1 MKALVLYYSKDGGNT
16 ELIAKRVAEGI
27 GADIE
32 RVETV
37 LEYDGSTIDDQTQ
50 KEIEEKTLVPI
61 KQLTKN
67 IKDYDV
73 VVVGTPTWWYSMAPA
88 IRTLLSSTDFFAKI
102 VVLFQ
107 THAGSPGHAIGD
119 MRALCKNAVLAEEN
133 IIEFNQENELI
144 TSDKDIDEWIGAIKD
159 MLW

>member
-16 ELIAKRVAEGI
+16 ELIAKKVAEGI

-37 LEYDGSTIDDQTQ
+37 LEYDSATIDAQAQ
-50 KEIEEKTLVPI
+50 KEIDEKTLVPI

-73 VVVGTPTWWYSMAPA
+73 IVIGTPTWWYSMAPA

-119 MRALCKNAVLAEEN
+119 MRALCKNAVLSDEN
-133 IIEFNQENELI
+133 IIAFDQNNNLLTPEAEL
-144 TSDKDIDEWIGAIKD
+144 DEWIATIKG